1 MKQFRNRY
9 IVKKSST
16 QILPVKIETSFQ
28 LRDTSMKFS
37 SMASIIYIYVLI
49 ICFKGTGSFHEKKYL
64 HPINLDQST
73 NGRVLQLHMNLYI
86 YYINTRLKRAKYL
99 TNYFPLFFLSSLDQ
113 HILTST
119 SQAICNSAYNANVKC
134 SVMNHDEKHFS
145 VSHEKRIY
153 SYKCLVSKNISA
165 LKVAFKAIFALPLT
179 EYTHRLIKLSA

>member
-1 MKQFRNRY
+1 MKKNIFIQLISISPQMDVFYNCTWIY
-9 IVKKSST
+9 IY
-16 QILPVKIETSFQ
+16 
-28 LRDTSMKFS
+28 
-37 SMASIIYIYVLI
+37 IIYI
-49 ICFKGTGSFHEKKYL
+49 
-64 HPINLDQST
+64 
-73 NGRVLQLHMNLYI
+73 
-86 YYINTRLKRAKYL
+86 RASSAPNIWPTTFL
-99 TNYFPLFFLSSLDQ
+99 FFFLSSLDQ

-179 EYTHRLIKLSA
+179 EYTHRLIKLSAWISF